1 MKKWFAILTVMIL
14 LVGVTAAC
22 GSNSNGGGNAKGN
35 EGGAAE
41 NAAANTASDNGAEEP
56 KGEEASGGEP
66 VELTFWG
73 DWGGEGQKQ
82 FETMVDAFNKSQDKI
97 RVKYVLQQD
106 MITKFLTAA
115 TSGGSPDILFWD
127 RWRTSLYAPK
137 NVLHPIDEFMAADGL
152 DRSEFYDEAL
162 KELSYGDKLYGL
174 PLTVDARALFYN
186 KKLLDEAGVQPPT
199 TWEELEKAA
208 IATTKWNGKKL
219 EVAGFSLGDNGLF
232 NMYLQQA
239 GGQMLTEDG
248 KTNFNNEKG
257 RAVLEFWDR
266 LLNQDKV
273 YKVGFE
279 QGLGEGTDAFVTGK
293 LAMHYTGPWMLSTYK
308 KYGKDLDFGVVP
320 PPAGPNGDKGSVM
333 GGFGLVIPEG
343 SKHHKEAWEFIKW
356 WTANKDNALL
366 WAKTSLN
373 IPGYKPALQDP
384 FFQDDP
390 SWKPFLDTLEFA
402 KIRPTHPGYSVMEG
416 DALTPNLQLFQQG
429 KLSLEDT
436 LSKAQQRGDQLLAD
450 NAVVK

>member
-1 MKKWFAILTVMIL
+1 MKKWVSLAALATV
-14 LVGVTAAC
+14 VVATASGC
-22 GSNSNGGGNAKGN
+22 GSNSTNSTDQASNSG
-35 EGGAAE
+35 
-41 NAAANTASDNGAEEP
+41 AAANNSASSNN
-56 KGEEASGGEP
+56 ASTSNSSDAAKSDP

-137 NVLHPIDEFMAADGL
+137 NVLHPVDEFMAKDGL
-152 DRSEFYDEAL
+152 NKDDFYGEAL
-162 KELSYGDKLYGL
+162 KELSYQDKLYGL

-186 KKLLDEAGVQPPT
+186 KKILADAGINTPPT
-199 TWEELEKAA
+199 TWDELEQDA
-208 IATTKWNGKKL
+208 IKTTKWNGNKL

-239 GGQMLTEDG
+239 GGHMLSDDG
-248 KTNFNNEKG
+248 TKTDFNNDQGKS
-257 RAVLEFWDR
+257 VLEYWDR
-266 LLNQDKV
+266 LLNKDKV

-293 LAMHYTGPWMLSTYK
+293 LAMQYTGPWMLSTYK
-308 KYGKDLDFGVVP
+308 KYGKDLDFGIVP

-343 SKHHKEAWEFIKW
+343 SKHQAEAWEFIKW

-373 IPGYKPALQDP
+373 IPGYKPALEDP
-384 FFQDDP
+384 FFRDDP
-390 SWKPFLDTLEFA
+390 FWKPFLDTLEFA
-402 KIRPTHPGYSVMEG
+402 KIRPAHPGYSVMEG
-416 DALTPNLQLFQQG
+416 DALIPNLQLFQQS
-429 KLSLEDT
+429 KQSLEDT
-436 LSKAQQRGDQLLAD
+436 LKKAQTRGDQLLTD
-450 NAVVK
+450 NAEVK

>member
-1 MKKWFAILTVMIL
+1 VKKGLSFML
-14 LVGVTAAC
+14 LIVLVIVAVVGC
-22 GSNSNGGGNAKGN
+22 GGTNKNNNASPS
-35 EGGAAE
+35 
-41 NAAANTASDNGAEEP
+41 ASSASSSPSASSSESS
-56 KGEEASGGEP
+56 EAPASEP

-97 RVKYVLQQD
+97 KVKYVLQQD

-137 NVLHPIDEFMAADGL
+137 NVLHPIDEFMGNDGL
-152 DRSEFYDEAL
+152 NESDFYDEAM
-162 KELSYGDKLYGL
+162 KELSYDNKIYGL

-186 KKLLDEAGVQPPT
+186 KKLLADAGVTAPPT
-199 TWEELEKAA
+199 TWDELEQAA
-208 IATTKWNGKKL
+208 IKTTKWNGKKL
-219 EVAGFSLGDNGLF
+219 EVAGFSLNDNGLF

-239 GGQMLTEDG
+239 GGSILTDDG
-248 KTNFNNEKG
+248 KTNFNNDKG
-257 RAVLEFWDR
+257 KAVLEYWDR
-266 LLNQDKV
+266 LLNTDKV

-279 QGLGEGTDAFVTGK
+279 QGLGEGTDAFATGK
-293 LAMHYTGPWMLSTYK
+293 VAMIYTGPWMLTTYK

-320 PPAGPNGDKGSVM
+320 PPAGPNGDKGSGM

-343 SKHHKEAWEFIKW
+343 SKHQQEAYEFIKW
-356 WTANKDNALL
+356 WTATKENALL

-373 IPGYKPALQDP
+373 IPGYKPALEDP
-384 FFQDDP
+384 FFKDDP
-390 SWKPFLDTLEFA
+390 FWKPFLDTLDFA
-402 KIRPTHPGYSVMEG
+402 KIRPSHPGYSIMEG
-416 DALTPNLQLFQQG
+416 DALVPNLQLFQQG
-429 KLSLEDT
+429 KQSAEET
-436 LSKAQQRGDQLLAD
+436 LKKAQERGDQLLQE

>member
-1 MKKWFAILTVMIL
+1 VKKWLSMIALTAMIAVL
-14 LVGVTAAC
+14 LAGC
-22 GSNSNGGGNAKGN
+22 GGTKNN
-35 EGGAAE
+35 
-41 NAAANTASDNGAEEP
+41 NGASSS
-56 KGEEASGGEP
+56 ASSSSAPSGSASASPSDAPAGNP

-97 RVKYVLQQD
+97 KVKYVLQQD
-106 MITKFLTAA
+106 MVTKFLTAA
-115 TSGGSPDILFWD
+115 TSGGAPDILFWD

-137 NVLHPIDEFMAADGL
+137 NVFHPIDDFMAKDGL
-152 DRSEFYDEAL
+152 NKADFYDEAL
-162 KELSYGDKLYGL
+162 KELSYQNKLYGL

-186 KKLLDEAGVQPPT
+186 KKILADAGVANPPT
-199 TWEELEKAA
+199 NWNELEQAA
-208 IATTKWNGKKL
+208 IKTTKWNGSKL
-219 EVAGFSLGDNGLF
+219 EVSGFSLGDNGLF

-239 GGQMLTEDG
+239 GGTMLTDDG

-257 RAVLEFWDR
+257 KAVLAYWDR
-266 LLNQDKV
+266 MLNTDKV

-279 QGLGEGTDAFVTGK
+279 QGLGEGTDAFATGK
-293 LAMHYTGPWMLSTYK
+293 LAMTLSGPWMLSTYK

-343 SKHHKEAWEFIKW
+343 SKHQQEAWEFVKW

-373 IPGYKPALQDP
+373 IPGFKPALEDP
-384 FFQDDP
+384 FFKDDP
-390 SWKPFLDTLEFA
+390 FWKPFMDTLEFA
-402 KIRPTHPGYSVMEG
+402 KIRPQHPGYSVMEG
-416 DALTPNLQLFQQG
+416 DALVPNLQLFQQ
-429 KLSLEDT
+429 KKQDADT
-436 LSKAQQRGDQLLAD
+436 TLKKAQERGDQLLQD
-450 NAVVK
+450 NAQVK

>member
-1 MKKWFAILTVMIL
+1 MKKWITMAALISVVATTA
-14 LVGVTAAC
+14 VGC
-22 GSNSNGGGNAKGN
+22 GSNGNNGNGGNNA
-35 EGGAAE
+35 GGATNDGGKTT
-41 NAAANTASDNGAEEP
+41 NAGTSNNGD
-56 KGEEASGGEP
+56 KSVKP

-73 DWGGEGQKQ
+73 DWAGEGQKQ

-106 MITKFLTAA
+106 MITKFLTAS

-137 NVLHPIDEFMAADGL
+137 NVLHPIDDLLAKDGL
-152 DRSEFYDEAL
+152 NKDDFYGEAL
-162 KELSYGDKLYGL
+162 KELSYNDKLYGL

-186 KKLLDEAGVQPPT
+186 KKILDAAGVQPPT
-199 TWEELEKAA
+199 TWDELEQAA
-208 IATTKWNGKKL
+208 IKTTKWNGNKL

-239 GGQMLTEDG
+239 GGSMLDSTG
-248 KTNFNNEKG
+248 TKTDFNNDKG
-257 RAVLEFWDR
+257 KSVLAYWDR
-266 LLNQDKV
+266 LLNKDKV

-293 LAMHYTGPWMLSTYK
+293 LAMTYSGPWMLSTYK
-308 KYGKDLDFGVVP
+308 KYGKDLDFGIVP

-343 SKHHKEAWEFIKW
+343 SKHQEAAWEFIKW

-373 IPGYKPALQDP
+373 IPGYKPALDDP
-384 FFQDDP
+384 FFKDDP
-390 SWKPFLDTLEFA
+390 FWKPFLDTLEFA
-402 KIRPTHPGYSVMEG
+402 KIRPTHPGYSVLEG
-416 DALTPNLQLFQQG
+416 DALIPNLQLFQQG
-429 KLSLEDT
+429 KLSVEDT
-436 LSKAQQRGDQLLAD
+436 LKKSQQRGDQLLSD
-450 NAVVK
+450 NAAAK

>member
-1 MKKWFAILTVMIL
+1 MQMKKWISAATLTTVL
-14 LVGVTAAC
+14 LTGVIGC
-22 GSNSNGGGNAKGN
+22 SNNGDNGGNNGGSGGDGGGNGK
-35 EGGAAE
+35 
-41 NAAANTASDNGAEEP
+41 
-56 KGEEASGGEP
+56 P

-82 FETMVDAFNKSQDKI
+82 FETMVDAFNKSQDRI

-137 NVLHPIDEFMAADGL
+137 NVLHPLDEYMEKDGL
-152 DRSEFYDEAL
+152 AKDAFYEESV
-162 KELSYGDKLYGL
+162 KELSYNDKLYGL

-186 KKLLDEAGVQPPT
+186 KKLLDEAGVEPPT
-199 TWEELEKAA
+199 TWAELEEAA
-208 IATTKWNGKKL
+208 VKTTKWNGGKL

-239 GGQMLTEDG
+239 GGSMLSEDG
-248 KTNFNNEKG
+248 TKTGFNGEQGKS
-257 RAVLEFWDR
+257 VLQFWDK
-266 LLNQDKV
+266 LLNEDKV

-293 LAMHYTGPWMLSTYK
+293 LAMQYTGPWMLSTYK
-308 KYGKDLDFGVVP
+308 KYGKDLDFGIVP

-343 SKHHKEAWEFIKW
+343 AKHKEEAWEFISW

-373 IPGYKPALQDP
+373 MPGLKEALDDP
-384 FFQDDP
+384 FFKDDP
-390 SWKPFLDTLEFA
+390 FWQPFMETLEFA
-402 KIRPTHPGYSVMEG
+402 KIRPAHPGYSVMENDG
-416 DALTPNLQLFQQG
+416 LIPNLQLFQQG
-429 KLSLEDT
+429 EQSLEDT
-436 LSKAQQRGDQLLAD
+436 LSKAQTQGDKLLAD
-450 NAVVK
+450 NAEVK

>member
-1 MKKWFAILTVMIL
+1 MKKWISIITLVMLLFVAI
-14 LVGVTAAC
+14 VGCSGTNNGKNEPSA
-22 GSNSNGGGNAKGN
+22 SNGSSAPPADGK
-35 EGGAAE
+35 
-41 NAAANTASDNGAEEP
+41 
-56 KGEEASGGEP
+56 K

-73 DWGGEGQKQ
+73 DWGGEGQAQ

-97 RVKYVLQQD
+97 TVKYVLQQD

-137 NVLHPIDEFMAADGL
+137 NVLHPVDQYMEKDGL
-152 DRSEFYDEAL
+152 AKSEFYEEAI
-162 KELSYGDKLYGL
+162 KELSYKDQLYGL

-186 KKLLDEAGVQPPT
+186 KKILADANVEPPK
-199 TWEELEKAA
+199 TWEELEQAA
-208 IATTKWNGKKL
+208 IKTTKWNGGKL
-219 EVAGFSLGDNGLF
+219 EVAGFSLNDNGLF

-248 KTNFNNEKG
+248 TKTNFNNDQGK
-257 RAVLEFWDR
+257 AVLDYWDR
-266 LLNQDKV
+266 MLNVDKV
-273 YKVGFE
+273 YKIGFE

-293 LAMHYTGPWMLSTYK
+293 LAMQYNGPWMLSTYK
-308 KYGKDLDFGVVP
+308 KYGKDLDFGIVP

-343 SKHHKEAWEFIKW
+343 AKHKEEAWEFIKW

-373 IPGYKPALQDP
+373 MPGLKSALDDP
-384 FFQDDP
+384 FFKDDP
-390 SWKPFLDTLEFA
+390 FWQPFMETLEIA
-402 KIRPTHPGYSVMEG
+402 KIRPPHPGYSVMEG
-416 DALTPNLQLFQQG
+416 DALVPNLQLFQQS
-429 KLSLEDT
+429 KQSLADT
-436 LSKAQQRGDQLLAD
+436 LKKSQERGDQLLKD
-450 NAVVK
+450 NEVTQ

>member
-1 MKKWFAILTVMIL
+1 MKWKTLSATALTTAL
-14 LVGVTAAC
+14 FVGVIGC
-22 GSNSNGGGNAKGN
+22 SGSNGGTSGNN
-35 EGGAAE
+35 GG
-41 NAAANTASDNGAEEP
+41 SG
-56 KGEEASGGEP
+56 SGGKA

-82 FETMVDAFNKSQDKI
+82 FETMVDAFNKSQDRI

-137 NVLHPIDEFMAADGL
+137 NVLHPLDEYMEKDGIAP
-152 DRSEFYDEAL
+152 DAFYEESI
-162 KELSYGDKLYGL
+162 KELSYDGKLYGL

-186 KKLLDEAGVQPPT
+186 KKLLDEAGVKPPT
-199 TWEELEKAA
+199 TWAELEDAA
-208 IATTKWNGKKL
+208 IKTTKWNGSKL

-239 GGQMLTEDG
+239 GGSMMTEDG
-248 KTNFNNEKG
+248 KTNFNNDQGKS
-257 RAVLEFWDR
+257 VLAFWNK
-266 LLNQDKV
+266 LLNEDKV

-293 LAMHYTGPWMLSTYK
+293 LAMQYTGPWMLSTYK
-308 KYGKDLDFGVVP
+308 KYGQDLDFGIVP
-320 PPAGPNGDKGSVM
+320 PPAGPDGDKGSVM
-333 GGFGLVIPEG
+333 GGFGLVVPQG
-343 SKHHKEAWEFIKW
+343 AKHKEEAWEFIKW

-373 IPGYKPALQDP
+373 MPGLKEALNDP
-384 FFQDDP
+384 FFKDDP
-390 SWKPFLDTLEFA
+390 FWQPFMETLDFA
-402 KIRPTHPGYSVMEG
+402 KIRPAHPGYSVMENDG
-416 DALTPNLQLFQQG
+416 LIPNLQLYQQG
-429 KLSLEDT
+429 EQTLEDT
-436 LSKAQQRGDQLLAD
+436 LAKSQTQGDKLLAD
-450 NAVVK
+450 NAEVK

>member
-1 MKKWFAILTVMIL
+1 MKKWISLAALATV
-14 LVGVTAAC
+14 VVATASGC
-22 GSNSNGGGNAKGN
+22 GSNSN
-35 EGGAAE
+35 
-41 NAAANTASDNGAEEP
+41 DNGNTSATNANNSASTN
-56 KGEEASGGEP
+56 GGTEASSSEP

-137 NVLHPIDEFMAADGL
+137 NVLHPVDEFMAKDGL
-152 DRSEFYDEAL
+152 NKDDFYGEAL
-162 KELSYGDKLYGL
+162 KELSYQDKLYGL

-186 KKLLDEAGVQPPT
+186 KKILTDAGVNQPPT
-199 TWEELEKAA
+199 TWDELEQAA
-208 IATTKWNGKKL
+208 IKTTKWNGNKL

-239 GGQMLTEDG
+239 GGQMMSEDG
-248 KTNFNNEKG
+248 TKTNFNNDQGK
-257 RAVLEFWDR
+257 AVLEYWDR
-266 LLNQDKV
+266 MLNQDKV

-293 LAMHYTGPWMLSTYK
+293 LAMQYTGPWMLSTYK
-308 KYGKDLDFGVVP
+308 KYGKDLDFGIVP

-343 SKHHKEAWEFIKW
+343 SKHQAEAWEFIKW

-373 IPGYKPALQDP
+373 IPGFKPALEDP
-384 FFQDDP
+384 FFKDDP
-390 SWKPFLDTLEFA
+390 FWKPFLDTLEFA
-402 KIRPTHPGYSVMEG
+402 KIRPAHPGYSVMEG
-416 DALTPNLQLFQQG
+416 DALIPNLQLFQQS
-429 KLSLEDT
+429 KQSLEDT
-436 LSKAQQRGDQLLAD
+436 LKKAQQRGDQLLND
-450 NAVVK
+450 NAEVK

>member
-1 MKKWFAILTVMIL
+1 MVLMVF
-14 LVGVTAAC
+14 TAAC
-22 GSNSNGGGNAKGN
+22 SNSGGNNGGNSANGGNAGTNAGTNSGN
-35 EGGAAE
+35 
-41 NAAANTASDNGAEEP
+41 
-56 KGEEASGGEP
+56 SGGEAAKP
-66 VELTFWG
+66 VDLTFWG

-137 NVLHPIDEFMAADGL
+137 NVLHPVDEYMAKDGL
-152 DRSEFYDEAL
+152 NKDDFYGEAL
-162 KELSYGDKLYGL
+162 KELSYQDKLYGL

-186 KKLLDEAGVQPPT
+186 KKILADAGVTNPPT
-199 TWEELEKAA
+199 TWDELEQAA
-208 IATTKWNGKKL
+208 IKTTKWNGSKL
-219 EVAGFSLGDNGLF
+219 EVAGFSLADNGLF

-239 GGQMLTEDG
+239 GGQMMNADNT
-248 KTNFNNEKG
+248 KTDFNNDKG
-257 RAVLEFWDR
+257 KAVLQYWDK

-279 QGLGEGTDAFVTGK
+279 TGLGEGTDAFATGK
-293 LAMHYTGPWMLSTYK
+293 LAMLYTGPWMLSTYK
-308 KYGKDLDFGVVP
+308 KFGKDLDFGVAT

-343 SKHHKEAWEFIKW
+343 AKHKEEAWEFIKW

-373 IPGYKPALQDP
+373 IPGYKPALEDP
-384 FFQDDP
+384 FFKDDP
-390 SWKPFLDTLEFA
+390 FWKPFLDTLEFA
-402 KIRPTHPGYSVMEG
+402 KIRPQHPGYSVMED
-416 DALTPNLQLFQQG
+416 DALRPNLELFQQG
-429 KLSLEDT
+429 KQKLEDT
-436 LSKAQQRGDQLLAD
+436 LNKAQQRGDQVLSD

>member
-1 MKKWFAILTVMIL
+1 MKKWLS
-14 LVGVTAAC
+14 VTALSAVLFTSVIGC
-22 GSNSNGGGNAKGN
+22 SSGGDGSSDKGSSGGNGGKG
-35 EGGAAE
+35 G
-41 NAAANTASDNGAEEP
+41 S
-56 KGEEASGGEP
+56 KP

-82 FETMVDAFNKSQDKI
+82 FETMVDAFNKSQDRI

-137 NVLHPIDEFMAADGL
+137 NVLHPLDEYLEKDGL
-152 DRSEFYDEAL
+152 AKDAFYEESI
-162 KELSYGDKLYGL
+162 KELSYNDKLYGL

-186 KKLLDEAGVQPPT
+186 KKLLDEAGVKPPT
-199 TWEELEKAA
+199 TWAELEEAA
-208 IATTKWNGKKL
+208 IKTTKWNGSKL
-219 EVAGFSLGDNGLF
+219 EVSGFSLGDNGLF

-239 GGQMLTEDG
+239 GGSMLSEDG
-248 KTNFNNEKG
+248 TKTGFNSEQGKQ
-257 RAVLEFWDR
+257 VLQFWDK
-266 LLNQDKV
+266 LLNEDKV

-293 LAMHYTGPWMLSTYK
+293 LAMQYTGPWMLSTYK
-308 KYGKDLDFGVVP
+308 KYGKDLDFGIVP

-343 SKHHKEAWEFIKW
+343 AKHKEEAWEFIKW

-373 IPGYKPALQDP
+373 MPGLKEALEDP
-384 FFQDDP
+384 FFKDDP
-390 SWKPFLDTLEFA
+390 FWQPFMETLEFA
-402 KIRPTHPGYSVMEG
+402 KIRPAHPGYSVMENDG
-416 DALTPNLQLFQQG
+416 LIPNLQLFQQG
-429 KLSLEDT
+429 EQSLEDT
-436 LSKAQQRGDQLLAD
+436 LNKAQSQGDKLLAD
-450 NAVVK
+450 NADVK